1 MKIDLSTI
9 KNDLLTTGMKLA
21 SAIESKGYEAYLV
34 GGCVR
39 DMVRWTIGQCG
50 FPDIHDIDIS
60 TNMPIDE
67 LQKNFKTAS
76 NNGEAHGTILVF
88 QDGEPFEV
96 TQFRTDGAYTDG
108 RHPDSIKFAKTFKED
123 CLRRDFTINAMG
135 LTGQGEVIDYYGG
148 IDDVM
153 NGIIRAVG
161 KAEDRFAEDYLRIF
175 RGVRFMVNFGYSLA
189 DSTYEAMKTTVDTH
203 TYKINSL
210 SYPRIRDEI
219 SKVKNPSK
227 NLALFFTTLYRTGI
241 LKYLVTFEDVDI
253 PGLIARLES
262 VNHLTADNIF
272 AVIAFG
278 EYDVMLHRLAAT
290 REDSRLLKWYYY
302 MLKKLKEPNENT
314 SWDTIVKFVE
324 GDYKTLLELS
334 KIVPAWYNR
343 IPIALKL
350 KKDKPD
356 LHAISERVQNEF
368 HVKPGPKFGAAVSYL
383 LEEAYEAKARHLQ

>member
-1 MKIDLSTI
+1 
-9 KNDLLTTGMKLA
+9 MKLA

-34 GGCVR
+34 GGCVC

-148 IDDVM
+148 IDDVT

-175 RGVRFMVNFGYSLA
+175 RSVRFMVNFGYSLA
-189 DSTYEAMKTTVDTH
+189 DSTYEAMKTTVDTY

-227 NLALFFTTLYRTGI
+227 NLALFFTALYRTGI

-253 PGLIARLES
+253 PGLITRLES

-343 IPIALKL
+343 IPIVLKL